1 MEEKIKK
8 EKEVNK
14 ALIAESDEQISELK
28 EQLREKERQIQEL
41 KHSITKL
48 KKGKEDVE
56 TERNILQEKLE
67 KQKEQ
72 TKTVICNCNPNE
84 KDNKSDLE
92 KNKIGEEE
100 NNTNGMEEEVNQ
112 ENEIYTTNSSLS
124 YDFNQ
129 SIISRPMNMMN
140 YHLNFAKE
148 LELEMT
154 PNSTYNRTGLE
165 LELPENEN
173 KNKDHTNAQCEETLK
188 KNIENEKKIL
198 DMEEEIKQI
207 HKRITKIEEKVN
219 ENTEETQTNRK
230 NEQKSNTI
238 LAKNNNNDGNSNSGN
253 KNKTESPKKNND
265 GIKNTTERKTLNNNK
280 KLKCYLIGDS
290 HLRYIENEIKKD
302 PEWTEKFNVKINFIP
317 GYRLQD
323 IADNLI
329 PQSLKKEDILVIS
342 GGTNDLYNTATDE
355 IKRQI
360 DKIGKL
366 GCTTY
371 IISIPPQDCE
381 YRNRDITRLNTVIK
395 YQCEH
400 YKNMYVINTHKFI
413 HPHHLAQD
421 GIHIGRKAKKWLSL
435 KITKTVEKGST
446 NQFNKEKY
454 LETHKK
460 QIRHENQNK
469 EIKTPREINLGPP
482 QNVWR
487 SYESNNKNT
496 NKIQNPRKGKITK
509 KNLQEVKTRTNKQKA
524 TTKNVNIETEKLT
537 EIKNHQASNKKT
549 PNTQNEPTTYD
560 IIDGTEHKIQQTDH
574 NGKTDEQK
582 PAEIQ
587 HISSLHQCLQ
597 PEPNHQ
603 YCNMGRIQLVPNPNM
618 TYWNQWQNNGHHFF
632 PPYQTYIPPGIQGQ
646 IYYVKN

>member
-1 MEEKIKK
+1 MSENELTNKAQLLEEITRELNEQRTGLEEKIKK

-230 NEQKSNTI
+230 KEQKSNTI

-280 KLKCYLIGDS
+280 KLNCYLIGDS

-381 YRNRDITRLNTVIK
+381 YRNRDITRLNTNTK
-395 YQCEH
+395 YNKLITMEKQMN
-400 YKNMYVINTHKFI
+400 KNQQKFSTS
-413 HPHHLAQD
+413 HHCTNAYNQNQITNIAIWKD
-421 GIHIGRKAKKWLSL
+421 YFIGKAALQRQKDQGVQKRLVMFVAEDLDPDTDVWLWGSEPIYRNDQFVGTITSAGYGFTMKKLIGL
-435 KITKTVEKGST
+435 G
-446 NQFNKEKY
+446 Y
-454 LETHKK
+454 
-460 QIRHENQNK
+460 IRHPSE
-469 EIKTPREINLGPP
+469 
-482 QNVWR
+482 QNVTNDFVTEGTYTLDVAGNR
-487 SYESNNKNT
+487 FQASAHIYPPLSNVQVARPYVPQVV
-496 NKIQNPRKGKITK
+496 NKIIG
-509 KNLQEVKTRTNKQKA
+509 
-524 TTKNVNIETEKLT
+524 
-537 EIKNHQASNKKT
+537 
-549 PNTQNEPTTYD
+549 
-560 IIDGTEHKIQQTDH
+560 
-574 NGKTDEQK
+574 
-582 PAEIQ
+582 
-587 HISSLHQCLQ
+587 
-597 PEPNHQ
+597 
-603 YCNMGRIQLVPNPNM
+603 
-618 TYWNQWQNNGHHFF
+618 
-632 PPYQTYIPPGIQGQ
+632 
-646 IYYVKN
+646 